1 MGPHVQFIPEAI
13 QFLGDGKFAL
23 VHFGGDEFVL
33 WLDEIDEATARDRTS
48 NMIKDTWV
56 SGPI

>member
-23 VHFGGDEFVL
+23 VHFGCDEFVI

-48 NMIKDTWV
+48 HMIKKT
-56 SGPI
+56 